1 LAILQE
7 CHVIVLNQN
16 GDIIN
21 IFEDTDAKFW
31 NICTDNYGN
40 ILVSDNRQQDR
51 IIMLS
56 EDGMF
61 QRTLLTRDIKN
72 IHSVTHLAI
81 DGCGH
86 LWISDKPTDITIY
99 SYL

>member
-1 LAILQE
+1 VYNPEDSSLSEVAEYTGVQRKIDNEKIQSSITNDEYVEVVETTNLNLAILQE

-40 ILVSDNRQQDR
+40 I
-51 IIMLS
+51 
-56 EDGMF
+56 
-61 QRTLLTRDIKN
+61 
-72 IHSVTHLAI
+72 
-81 DGCGH
+81 
-86 LWISDKPTDITIY
+86 
-99 SYL
+99 

>member
-1 LAILQE
+1 
-7 CHVIVLNQN
+7 
-16 GDIIN
+16 
-21 IFEDTDAKFW
+21 
-31 NICTDNYGN
+31 
-40 ILVSDNRQQDR
+40 
-51 IIMLS
+51 
-56 EDGMF
+56 MF
-61 QRTLLTRDIKN
+61 QRTLLTGDIKN